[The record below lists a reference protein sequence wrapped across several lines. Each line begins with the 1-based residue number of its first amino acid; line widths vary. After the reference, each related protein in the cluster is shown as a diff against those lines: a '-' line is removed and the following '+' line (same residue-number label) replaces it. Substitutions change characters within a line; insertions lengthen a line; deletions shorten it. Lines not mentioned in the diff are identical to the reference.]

1 MAQIRQFHDPDELT
15 EEELQV
21 LREAENEPA
30 FTGKYF
36 DQVNAK
42 ILQDEMRIKNGL
54 APKYDQRDLL
64 AESLQAAIMDADAEI
79 DEILN
84 RKN

>member
-1 MAQIRQFHDPDELT
+1 
-15 EEELQV
+15 
-21 LREAENEPA
+21 
-30 FTGKYF
+30 
-36 DQVNAK
+36 
-42 ILQDEMRIKNGL
+42 MRIKNGL

-64 AESLQAAIMDADAEI
+64 AESLQAAIMDADEEI